1 MLSEKRIAVKELF
14 PTFVGGFTREQ
25 ALDNEDTLRVR
36 ILPEDGLMEIE
47 VVAEDGFI
55 AGCSCLNPARWDG
68 AEIVLKPHPV
78 REGMRQTY
86 FVGLAY

>member
-14 PTFVGGFTREQ
+14 PTFIGEFTREQ

-55 AGCSCLNPARWDG
+55 AGSSYLNPARWDG
-68 AEIVLKPHPV
+68 AEIVIKPDSC